1 MKKLQDTGLLKI
13 FLPELSNLDDKSNV
27 EGFHHKNNFLH
38 TVQVVDQTREVTN
51 DIVTLWA
58 AVLHDV
64 GKAPSKRLGPNGW
77 TFHDHENVSAK
88 MANAIMLRLKMPVQE
103 WGNKITAICKLH
115 GRLKALTVDFDP
127 ASDVKIS
134 ESAIRRLAYEAGD
147 NLDDLLLFVK
157 CDITTKNEAKKL
169 EYQKNYDLLKV
180 RILNLAEKDSLRN
193 FKLAISGEDIMAAF
207 NLKPSKVV
215 GDIKDEIKNA
225 VLDGAIANEKEAGT
239 KLMYE
244 IASKYNL

>member
-1 MKKLQDTGLLKI
+1 M
-13 FLPELSNLDDKSNV
+13 
-27 EGFHHKNNFLH
+27 
-38 TVQVVDQTREVTN
+38 
-51 DIVTLWA
+51 
-58 AVLHDV
+58 
-64 GKAPSKRLGPNGW
+64 
-77 TFHDHENVSAK
+77 
-88 MANAIMLRLKMPVQE
+88 
-103 WGNKITAICKLH
+103 
-115 GRLKALTVDFDP
+115 
-127 ASDVKIS
+127 
-134 ESAIRRLAYEAGD
+134 
-147 NLDDLLLFVK
+147 
-157 CDITTKNEAKKL
+157 